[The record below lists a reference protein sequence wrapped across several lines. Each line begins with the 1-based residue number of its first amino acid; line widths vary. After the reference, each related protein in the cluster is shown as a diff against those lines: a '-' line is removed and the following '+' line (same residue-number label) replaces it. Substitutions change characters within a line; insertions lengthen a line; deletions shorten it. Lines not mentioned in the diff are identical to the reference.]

1 MYKQR
6 TFFYGLMVGFTL
18 MIFPIPR
25 FFFWKDTMDIVEP
38 VFRYFG
44 FFIFIICS
52 FAILV
57 DLFKIIIKSLIQEI
71 KKI

>member
-25 FFFWKDTMDIVEP
+25 IFFWEDTMDIVEP
-38 VFRYFG
+38 VFRSFG

-52 FAILV
+52 FTILL
-57 DLFKIIIKSLIQEI
+57 DLVKVIIKSLKQEI
-71 KKI
+71 KKL